1 MLHLFPRLTETPAD
15 DKAMTVE
22 DCASCVVDAT
32 DRRLRKAFFPWTS
45 TVARYVHTRQHLRYF
60 CKHARPIRIR
70 YFLAHIYFALDIST
84 FSHSY
89 LRPLVPDVIDKK
101 IHAKARL

>member
-1 MLHLFPRLTETPAD
+1 
-15 DKAMTVE
+15 MTVE
-22 DCASCVVDAT
+22 DCASCVIDAT

-45 TVARYVHTRQHLRYF
+45 TVA
-60 CKHARPIRIR
+60 
-70 YFLAHIYFALDIST
+70 
-84 FSHSY
+84 SY